1 MRRSILV
8 VLTGLALTPLGCG
21 SGSKTLSTKELND
34 AQAQSQKQADDDE
47 RRHAQEG
54 RGKK

>member
-1 MRRSILV
+1 MRRLTLAI
-8 VLTGLALTPLGCG
+8 LTGLALTPIGCG

-34 AQAQSQKQADDDE
+34 AQEQSQKQADDDE

-54 RGKK
+54 RKK